1 MAELSQTKLSRT
13 SILWLLT
20 LVYMFSLVDRQI
32 IGILSPIIKADLGFS
47 DAQLGWLKGF
57 AFALLYTSV
66 GIPLAWLADRYNR
79 VRIISISLVVWS
91 GFTVLTGMAGSFVA
105 MLIARIGVGIGEAGG
120 TPPAHSIISDLYP
133 KEQRTSALGIY
144 ALGVPLGI
152 TLSFVSAA
160 FLVEWIGWRGTLITL
175 GVSGVAFA
183 VLIMFLIPEPQR
195 GQQEAELATAEDPI
209 SISESFRILRT
220 IPSWWYMCLG
230 MAFVS
235 FGGYAVSAWGTDYVF
250 RLDPNYIAG
259 TEGSKFQ
266 SYMLAMGVIHFFG
279 LGAGTYYGGVLAEK
293 FGRNNVSAY
302 AWVPAIAVMI
312 CAPSLIF
319 SFWVSSVPVFMLLLG
334 VYVFISGAW
343 VAPCFS
349 TAQTL
354 VPVRMRAMSTAMF
367 FLVLNLIGLGGGPTF
382 VGILSDL
389 LMPTHGE
396 LHGLRLALTSLAI
409 AFVVGLVFFLCAVKS
424 LKNDWPSTEKASEA

>member
-1 MAELSQTKLSRT
+1 
-13 SILWLLT
+13 
-20 LVYMFSLVDRQI
+20 MFSLVDRQI
-32 IGILSPIIKADLGFS
+32 VGILSPIIKADLGFS
-47 DAQLGWLKGF
+47 DSQLGWLKGF

-66 GIPLAWLADRYNR
+66 GIPLAWLADRYHR
-79 VRIISISLVVWS
+79 VRIISVSLAVWS
-91 GFTVLTGMAGSFVA
+91 VFTALTGLAGSFIG

-152 TLSFVSAA
+152 TLSFVAAA
-160 FLVEWIGWRGTLITL
+160 FLVEWIGWRGTLISL
-175 GVSGVAFA
+175 GIAGVAFA
-183 VLIMFLIPEPQR
+183 GLILCLVPEPQR
-195 GQQEAELATAEDPI
+195 GQQETVDADQQQPI
-209 SISESFRILRT
+209 SISESLTILRS

-235 FGGYAVSAWGTDYVF
+235 FGGYAVSAWSTDYVF

-259 TEGSKFQ
+259 SEGSQFQ
-266 SYMLAMGVIHFFG
+266 SYMLAMGLIHFFG
-279 LGAGTYYGGVLAEK
+279 LGIGTYYGGVLAEK
-293 FGRNNVSAY
+293 FGRDNISAY
-302 AWVPAIAVMI
+302 AWVPALAVMI
-312 CAPSLIF
+312 CAPCLIF
-319 SFWVSSVPVFMLLLG
+319 SFWVPSVPMFVLLLG
-334 VYVFISGAW
+334 VYVFLSGAW

-349 TAQTL
+349 AAQTL

-389 LMPTHGE
+389 LMPIYGE
-396 LHGLRLALTSLAI
+396 LHSLRLALSSL
-409 AFVVGLVFFLCAVKS
+409 VVTFGIGLVFFLRAVRS
-424 LKNDWPSTEKASEA
+424 LKNDWPGNKLVFSTT